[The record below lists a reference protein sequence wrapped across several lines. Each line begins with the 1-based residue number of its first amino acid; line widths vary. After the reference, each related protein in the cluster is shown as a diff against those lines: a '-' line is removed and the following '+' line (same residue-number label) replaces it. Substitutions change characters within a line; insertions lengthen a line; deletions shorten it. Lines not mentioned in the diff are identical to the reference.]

1 MNAPTS
7 TTGALIIK
15 DSGGLNSSLII
26 ESSKGAYI
34 SQFGSG
40 LGGNIDLRSALV
52 SSVVS
57 IQDMGGIVLIGT
69 NTQYTSFQTTIGGNT
84 CLVGYAQVNNDLNV
98 LGSLF
103 VKGSA
108 TIDLNLLVKGV
119 TLSSSDE
126 RIKTDVQPINQDL
139 CVEIIKSVEP
149 KSYKR
154 TDKINNEKREC
165 GFIAQDLLTLLS
177 PDMQNRVQEVQDDTY
192 EQTYAVDYGRLTT
205 ILWGVCKNLIKRIEI
220 LEKTYI

>member
-1 MNAPTS
+1 M
-7 TTGALIIK
+7 
-15 DSGGLNSSLII
+15 SGW
-26 ESSKGAYI
+26 
-34 SQFGSG
+34 
-40 LGGNIDLRSALV
+40 LRSGE
-52 SSVVS
+52 
-57 IQDMGGIVLIGT
+57 Q
-69 NTQYTSFQTTIGGNT
+69 
-84 CLVGYAQVNNDLNV
+84 
-98 LGSLF
+98 GSLF

-154 TDKINNEKREC
+154 IDVRGGAPTDTPGGVSSQINNDKREC
-165 GFIAQDLLTLLS
+165 GFVAQDLLTLLS
-177 PDMQNRVQEVQDDTY
+177 PDMQNLVQEVPDDTY
-192 EQTYAVDYGRLTT
+192 EQIYAVDYGRSTT

-220 LEKTYI
+220 LENKYYYYFKLFI